1 MKTSTQTA
9 NSELIILLNLLVI
22 SFVVT
27 GLKKAA
33 MAQHFSQFLKIW
45 ISYVGGLYVG
55 IARDKRPSEQP
66 TASKVQW
73 RHGIRNVWK
82 RINMQLIY
90 MQ

>member
-33 MAQHFSQFLKIW
+33 MAQHFSLNF
-45 ISYVGGLYVG
+45 
-55 IARDKRPSEQP
+55 
-66 TASKVQW
+66 
-73 RHGIRNVWK
+73 
-82 RINMQLIY
+82 
-90 MQ
+90 